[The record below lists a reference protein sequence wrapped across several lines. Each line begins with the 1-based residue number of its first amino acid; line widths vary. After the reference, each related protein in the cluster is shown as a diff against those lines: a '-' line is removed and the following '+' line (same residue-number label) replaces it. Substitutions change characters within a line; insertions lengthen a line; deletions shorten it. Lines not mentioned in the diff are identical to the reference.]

1 MTGWSA
7 SGLYASALASQSLT
21 GVAAATYGWNQAN
34 VNKFF
39 MTTNSDT
46 PVYSG
51 LLSAAGSAYASTNEA
66 TGTNWA
72 AGGINMSALGAGPSS
87 IAPAFTVTG
96 TTVVNWTASNV
107 SVATTTIS
115 TAAYGG
121 YFYST
126 TNSNY
131 KIIGI
136 YFGGTGYTTVAGTF
150 AITWSGGVICAITVA
165 TTS

>member
-1 MTGWSA
+1 MAWTA
-7 SGLYASALASQSLT
+7 SGIYASALAAESLT
-21 GVAAATYGWNQAN
+21 GVASTTHGWVDAGRD
-34 VNKFF
+34 KFF

-46 PVYSG
+46 PTYSG
-51 LLSAAGSAYASTNEA
+51 TLAASIYSATNEA

-72 AGGINMSALGAGPSS
+72 AGGINVSALGAGPSS
-87 IAPAFTVTG
+87 IAPTFGITG
-96 TTVVNWTASNV
+96 TTVLNYTASNV

-126 TNSNY
+126 VSTY

-150 AITWSGGVICAITVA
+150 AITWSGGVICAITVSTA
-165 TTS
+165 A